1 MGLTQQHGSRAE
13 QSSSSSS
20 SPSPA
25 ADDKRQDSGNAQS
38 GPKNVL
44 RKSRPGKGLEPVL
57 LPRHRYSAT
66 DHAHTSPRQ
75 PQLTFTIGKLRIT
88 EHFFDV
94 PKDYN
99 KPEAGTIKVFA
110 RSARKH
116 ETFPNEAKNDEQ
128 LPWIVFLNGGPGNEC
143 RPPQH
148 YPFTTTLLDKGY
160 QVLCLDQRGTGFST
174 PITAST
180 LQMRGGNDVQAKYLK
195 LYRADSI
202 VRDCEAIRQTL
213 TADYPEDKKKWSVM
227 GQSFGGF
234 CIVTYLSF
242 YPQGLREAF
251 LFGGLQALVKS
262 PDEVYRRLYK
272 KLIQRNEAYYAKFP
286 EDAARVKTILY
297 YLSRFGDG
305 KIKLPSEGTLTRRRF
320 QQLGINLGFHGGLD
334 AVHDIVLRAA
344 YDVDNF
350 GHLTRGSL
358 SAIDRALGFDENLL
372 YSILHEPI
380 YCEGNAPNWSAQRM
394 LAEHPQFNAD
404 RAAEDGPVFFTGEM
418 IYPWMFEDYSELR
431 KVADV
436 ANRVAADADWPA
448 LFDEAQLAKNEVPV
462 FAAAYTEDMYVDYDL
477 SLETAKAIKGCKV
490 FSTSTLR

>member
-1 MGLTQQHGSRAE
+1 MT
-13 QSSSSSS
+13 
-20 SPSPA
+20 P
-25 ADDKRQDSGNAQS
+25 
-38 GPKNVL
+38 
-44 RKSRPGKGLEPVL
+44 PGKL
-57 LPRHRYSAT
+57 
-66 DHAHTSPRQ
+66 
-75 PQLTFTIGKLRIT
+75 KIT
-88 EHFFDV
+88 EHFFDL
-94 PKDYN
+94 PKDYS

-116 ETFPNEAKNDEQ
+116 ETYPNEAKNDEQ

-148 YPFTTTLLDKGY
+148 YPFTNTLLDKGY
-160 QVLCLDQRGTGFST
+160 QILCLDQRGTGLST

-180 LQMRGGNDVQAKYLK
+180 LQMRGDNAVQAKYLK

-202 VRDCEAIRQTL
+202 VRDCEAIRQAL

-234 CIVTYLSF
+234 CIITYLSF

-286 EDAARVKTILY
+286 ADVARVRQILN

-305 KIKLPSEGTLTRRRF
+305 TIKLPSEGNLTRRRF

-334 AVHDIVLRAA
+334 AVHDLVLRAA
-344 YDVDNF
+344 YDIEAF

-358 SAIDRALGFDENLL
+358 SAIDRALSFDENLL

-380 YCEGNAPNWSAQRM
+380 YCSGQAPSWSAQR
-394 LAEHPQFNAD
+394 LLDTEYPQFSPD
-404 RAAEDGPVFFTGEM
+404 RSSSEDPSTNPVFLTGEM
-418 IYPWMFEDYSELR
+418 IYPWMFTDYSELR
-431 KVADV
+431 KVSEV
-436 ANRVAADADWPA
+436 AELVAQDSDWPD
-448 LFDEAQLAKNEVPV
+448 LFDEAQLEKNEVPV
-462 FAAAYTEDMYVDYDL
+462 FAAVYTEDMYVDYEL
-477 SLETAKAIKGCKV
+477 SMQTASKIKGCKTFTTNV
-490 FSTSTLR
+490 MFHDAIRSRMDEVVRMAWGLRDDVID

>member
-1 MGLTQQHGSRAE
+1 M
-13 QSSSSSS
+13 
-20 SPSPA
+20 
-25 ADDKRQDSGNAQS
+25 K
-38 GPKNVL
+38 
-44 RKSRPGKGLEPVL
+44 
-57 LPRHRYSAT
+57 
-66 DHAHTSPRQ
+66 
-75 PQLTFTIGKLRIT
+75 IT

-160 QVLCLDQRGTGFST
+160 QVLCLDQRGTGLST

-180 LQMRGGNDVQAKYLK
+180 LQMRGDVDVQANYLK

-213 TADYPEDKKKWSVM
+213 TADFPDDKKKWSVM

-234 CIVTYLSF
+234 CITTYLSF

-251 LFGGLQALVKS
+251 LFGGLQGLVKN
-262 PDEVYRRLYK
+262 PDAVYRATYA
-272 KLIQRNEAYYAKFP
+272 KLTQRNEAYYAKFP
-286 EDAARVKTILY
+286 ADQARVRLILN
-297 YLSRFGDG
+297 YLARFGDG

-320 QQLGINLGFHGGLD
+320 QQLGIGLGFHGGLD
-334 AVHDIVLRAA
+334 AVHDIVLRGA
-344 YDVDNF
+344 YDIENF

-358 SAIDRALGFDENLL
+358 CAIDRALGFDENPL
-372 YSILHEPI
+372 YAILHEPI
-380 YCEGNAPNWSAQRM
+380 YCEGQAANWSAERIR
-394 LAEHPQFNAD
+394 AEFPQFDAD
-404 RAAEDGPVFFTGEM
+404 RAEADGPVYLTGEM
-418 IYPWMFEDYSELR
+418 IFPWMFEDYSELR
-431 KVADV
+431 KIGAVAE
-436 ANRVAADADWPA
+436 RIAADADWPA
-448 LFDEAQLAKNEVPV
+448 LFDEEQLGRNEVPV
-462 FAAAYTEDMYVDYDL
+462 FAAAYTEDMYVDYEM
-477 SLETAKAIKGCKV
+477 SLATARKIKGCKV
-490 FSTSTLR
+490 FSTNVMFHDAIRSRMDEVVRQAFNLRDDVVD